1 MQLNAKAR
9 YLTKLYDKDI
19 KPGTLVDFSYNLAIP
34 ITKKFVAITSV
45 FSGFSFG
52 DTIPFAYQYRVGGL
66 GAFFVKNAFPFV
78 GHRFLEFRTLNCL
91 IARCDLQYQI
101 FKRHYMII
109 SGNLGKMTALP
120 EDLVTKGE
128 TITGFGITYGYKS
141 IIGPIELSL
150 MDSPSHDLIAY
161 VNIGFWF

>member
-1 MQLNAKAR
+1 
-9 YLTKLYDKDI
+9 
-19 KPGTLVDFSYNLAIP
+19 
-34 ITKKFVAITSV
+34 
-45 FSGFSFG
+45 
-52 DTIPFAYQYRVGGL
+52 
-66 GAFFVKNAFPFV
+66 
-78 GHRFLEFRTLNCL
+78 
-91 IARCDLQYQI
+91 
-101 FKRHYMII
+101 MII